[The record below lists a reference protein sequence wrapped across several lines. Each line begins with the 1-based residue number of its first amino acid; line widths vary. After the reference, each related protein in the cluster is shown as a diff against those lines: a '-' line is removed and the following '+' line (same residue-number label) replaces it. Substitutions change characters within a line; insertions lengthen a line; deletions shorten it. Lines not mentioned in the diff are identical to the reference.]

1 MPVTDRYWFNNALTE
16 EAQRLRLL
24 EEVADPRSIDL
35 LHRRVRPGWRCLE
48 LGAGAGSMAAWLAG
62 KVGASGSV
70 VAVDRDTTLCR
81 HLEERPNVRVLES
94 RLEDVELPLESA
106 DLVHTRNVL
115 MHVENPDSIVEAAI
129 GALRSGGIAVFEEAD
144 YYPLLAGATSS
155 VFARVAMPLVGRW
168 TWARLLP
175 SLIAGHAVDEI
186 DVVVDA
192 PMLHGGSA
200 EAAFWTATFTS
211 ARPRLAVSRADFDE
225 VITLLTD
232 PAFWT
237 PFAAVVC
244 VSCRKK

>member
-1 MPVTDRYWFNNALTE
+1 MTDRYWFDNALTE
-16 EAQRLRLL
+16 EAERLRLL
-24 EEVADPRSIDL
+24 EEIADPRSVDL
-35 LHRRVRPGWRCLE
+35 LRQRVRPGWRCLE

-62 KVGASGSV
+62 KVGAQGSV

-81 HLEERPNVRVLES
+81 HLEGRPNVRVLEC
-94 RLEDVELPLESA
+94 RLEDLDLPAESA

-115 MHVENPDSIVEAAI
+115 MHVEHPERIVEAAI
-129 GALRSGGIAVFEEAD
+129 GALPSGGVAVFEEAD

-155 VFARVAMPLVGRW
+155 VFARVAVPLVGRW

-175 SLIAGHAVDEI
+175 SVVAGHPVDEI
-186 DVVVDA
+186 DVLVDA

-211 ARPRLAVSRADFDE
+211 ARSRLAVSPADFDE
-225 VITLLTD
+225 VIALLAD

-244 VSCRKK
+244 VSARKK